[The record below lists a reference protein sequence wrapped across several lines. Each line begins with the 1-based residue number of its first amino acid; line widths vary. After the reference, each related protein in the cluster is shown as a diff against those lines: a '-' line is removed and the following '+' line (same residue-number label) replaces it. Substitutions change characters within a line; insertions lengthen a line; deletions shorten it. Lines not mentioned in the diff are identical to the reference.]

1 MQSTFDGERMNNDF
15 PVPLSK
21 QNKPVGAVMVVG
33 GGIAGMQAS
42 LDLADSGFKVYLVE
56 KEPAIGGHMAALDK
70 TFPTNDCAM
79 CTISPRLVTTAG
91 HRNITVMTDTELLKL
106 DGEAGHFTATVNH
119 KPRYI
124 DTTKCT
130 ACGDCAIVCPITV
143 TDYFNG
149 DLSQRKAAYKLYP
162 QAVPNAFAV
171 EKKGVAPCRD
181 ACPAGQRAQG
191 YIAMIREGRYAEAL
205 RVIKEDNPF
214 PGICGRICNHRCETA
229 CNRNLVDDPISIA
242 ALKRFVTDTVYAEPY
257 VAPQPAARKFDE
269 RVAIIG
275 SGPCG
280 LTAAKD
286 LVLAGYGVTIFE
298 ALPVAGGMLRV
309 GVPEY
314 RLPSWIVNR
323 EIQEILDLGV
333 ELRLNTPV
341 DSLDNVFAQGFSS
354 VLIAVGAHEGKKLP
368 IPGADHPDVL
378 VNTIFLRDVRMNN
391 GPDLKDRHVL
401 VLGGGNVAMDCARTA
416 LRLGAKKVDMAFLES
431 RETMP
436 AHEDE
441 IAEAEEEGITFYPSR
456 SFTRVLSEN
465 GKISGVEAVY
475 VSFMKFEADGS
486 LTLETVPNT
495 EHTLDCD
502 MVIFAIGQRAG
513 LAFIPED
520 GGVGITR
527 QRTIAVNPNT
537 FATSRPGV
545 FAAGDA
551 TTGTAFVIDAVAAG
565 HKAADN
571 LHKYLRG
578 ENIELRSHAD
588 LPVVKMNPTE
598 VAEKIRRGE
607 IKVQP
612 RIKMQALNPETRT
625 STFEEVNRG
634 FTEEEARLEAL
645 RCLQCGVCSECLA
658 CYYKCAAGAIDHNQ
672 IARTEKIEVG
682 AVIMASG
689 FELYDAH
696 LSGEYGLGRYPN
708 VVTSQQYERI
718 LSPSGPYSGHLK
730 RPSDGQ
736 EPKRIAWIQC
746 VGSRRADRNWCS
758 AVCCMYA
765 TKQTIIT
772 QEHAPGTE
780 CTVFYI
786 DFRAY
791 GKGFDAYFER
801 ARSSGV
807 RYVRVMPS
815 TIKQRAAT
823 GDLEIQYA
831 LPDGRLL
838 TETFDMVVLSVG
850 LQAPRGMLHLSEEL
864 KLNLTPDGFCKT
876 TNLSPLNTSRE
887 GVYVCGPFAEP
898 KDIPETVMS
907 ASAAAARAMTLLAE
921 GRHTL
926 VAPKVYPPEID
937 VTAQEPRVGVF
948 VCHCGTNIAG
958 IVDVAAVTDYARSL
972 PNVVVADHTLFT
984 CSTDSQAKIQAAIKE
999 YNLNRVVVA
1008 SCTPRT
1014 HEPLF
1019 QNAIREAGLNFYLFE
1034 LANIRDQC
1042 SWVHR
1047 DHPAAATEKA
1057 KDLVRM
1063 AVTKVRMVEPLQRK
1077 SLEFNHDALVIGGG
1091 VSGMTAACELA
1102 EQGFKVSIVERAAEL
1117 GGNMRHL
1124 HFLLS
1129 HAEPQTLLMKLVEK
1143 TINHPNIQTFLNAEI
1158 VSFGGSL
1165 GKFKT
1170 TIRPHPLAP
1179 SPKGDGESVDEIVI
1193 NHGVVIVAT
1202 GAQPYQ
1208 PTEYLYGQDPRILT
1222 QLELEEQIANQ
1233 QSQIKNLK
1241 SIVMIQCVGS
1251 RNAERPYCSRLCC
1264 GQAVKN
1270 AMEIKKLNPQTEV
1283 YILYRDM
1290 RTYGL
1295 MESFYRQARE
1305 AGITFLRFDA
1315 ERPPEVRADGSLQV
1329 TVHDEMLD
1337 AYVALEADRVVL
1349 SVAVIPRDDSDE
1361 LAKLLKVPRTS
1372 DGFFQEAHLKLRPVD
1387 FASDGIFLCGMAHY
1401 PKKALTESVTQA
1413 LAAAGRAAT
1422 VLSNRTIEI
1431 EPIISHVNNEKCDG
1445 CAYCVDPCPFKAIT
1459 LVEYQNEA
1467 GQTKKRVVVDETVCK
1482 GCGTCQATCPKG
1494 AIFVWH
1500 FKLDYLRAM
1509 TMAALGK

>member
-1 MQSTFDGERMNNDF
+1 M
-15 PVPLSK
+15 
-21 QNKPVGAVMVVG
+21 
-33 GGIAGMQAS
+33 
-42 LDLADSGFKVYLVE
+42 
-56 KEPAIGGHMAALDK
+56 
-70 TFPTNDCAM
+70 
-79 CTISPRLVTTAG
+79 
-91 HRNITVMTDTELLKL
+91 
-106 DGEAGHFTATVNH
+106 
-119 KPRYI
+119 
-124 DTTKCT
+124 
-130 ACGDCAIVCPITV
+130 
-143 TDYFNG
+143 
-149 DLSQRKAAYKLYP
+149 
-162 QAVPNAFAV
+162 PNAFAI
-171 EKKGVAPCRD
+171 EKKGIAPCRD

-229 CNRNLVDDPISIA
+229 CNRNLVDEPVSIA

-257 VAPQPAARKFDE
+257 AAPLPAVRKFEE

-286 LVLAGYGVTIFE
+286 LVQAGYGVTVFE

-323 EIQEILDLGV
+323 EVQEILDLGV
-333 ELRLNTPV
+333 ELRLSTPV
-341 DSLDNVFAQGFSS
+341 NSLEDVFAQGFGS
-354 VLIAVGAHEGKKLP
+354 VLIAVGAHEGRKLP

-378 VNTIFLRDVRMNN
+378 VNTVFLRDVRMGR
-391 GPDLKDRHVL
+391 GPDLKDRSVL

-416 LRLGAKKVDMAFLES
+416 LRLGAKQVGMAFLES

-436 AHEDE
+436 ALPEE
-441 IAEAEEEGITFYPSR
+441 IREAEEEGISLFPGR
-456 SFTRVLSEN
+456 SFTRVFSEN
-465 GKISGVEAVY
+465 GRLTGVEAVN
-475 VSFMKFEADGS
+475 VSFMQFQPDGS
-486 LTLETVPNT
+486 LTLETVPNS
-495 EHTLDCD
+495 EHKLDCD
-502 MVIFAIGQRAG
+502 LVIFAIGQRAG

-527 QRTIAVNPNT
+527 QRAIAVNPNT

-551 TTGTAFVIDAVAAG
+551 TTGTAFVIDAIAAG
-565 HKAADN
+565 HKAAGSI
-571 LHKYLRG
+571 HKYLRG
-578 ENIELRSHAD
+578 ENIELRTHAD

-607 IKVQP
+607 IRVQHRVLATP
-612 RIKMQALNPETRT
+612 LDPASRTR
-625 STFEEVNRG
+625 SFEEVNRV
-634 FTEEEARLEAL
+634 FTEEEARLEAS
-645 RCLQCGVCSECLA
+645 RCLECGICSECLA
-658 CYYKCAAGAIDHNQ
+658 CAYKCAAGAIDHNQ
-672 IARTEKIEVG
+672 VARTEQIEVG
-682 AVIMASG
+682 AVILASG

-718 LSPSGPYSGHLK
+718 LSPSGPFAGHLQ
-730 RPSDGQ
+730 RPSDGR
-736 EPKRIAWIQC
+736 EPKRVAWIQC

-765 TKQTIIT
+765 TKQTLIT
-772 QEHAPGTE
+772 REHAPNTD
-780 CTVFYI
+780 CSVFYI

-807 RYVRVMPS
+807 RYVRAMPS
-815 TIKQRAAT
+815 TIREDPGTAN
-823 GDLEIQYA
+823 LEIRYA
-831 LPDGRLL
+831 LPDGTVT
-838 TETFDMVVLSVG
+838 TETFDLVVLSVG
-850 LQAPRGMLHLSEEL
+850 LQPPAGMGHLAREL
-864 KLNLTPDGFCKT
+864 KVDLTADGFCAT
-876 TNLSPLNTSRE
+876 TNLSPLNTSRA

-926 VAPKVYPPEID
+926 VSPRVYPPEIN
-937 VTAQEPRVGVF
+937 VAGQEPRVGVF

-958 IVDVAAVTDYARSL
+958 VVDVAAVTDYARTL
-972 PNVVVADHTLFT
+972 PNVVVADHNLFT
-984 CSTDSQAKIQAAIKE
+984 CSTDSQARIKAAIKE

-1047 DHPAAATEKA
+1047 NQPEAATQKS

-1063 AVTKVRMVEPLQRK
+1063 AVAKVRLVEPLQRK

-1091 VSGMTAACELA
+1091 VAGMTAAYELA
-1102 EQGFKVSIVERAAEL
+1102 EQGFQVSLVERESEL

-1129 HAEPQTLLMKLVEK
+1129 HAAPQALLQKLIEK
-1143 TINHPNIQTFLNAEI
+1143 TTRHPNIHTFLDAHI
-1158 VSFGGSL
+1158 ASFSGSL
-1165 GKFKT
+1165 GKFET
-1170 TIRPHPLAP
+1170 TLEATT
-1179 SPKGDGESVDEIVI
+1179 GERYTVH
-1193 NHGVVIVAT
+1193 HGVVIVAT
-1202 GAQPYQ
+1202 GAQPYE
-1208 PTEYLYGQDPRILT
+1208 PTEYLYGKDPRVLT
-1222 QLELEEQIANQ
+1222 QLQLEDQLANRP
-1233 QSQIKNLK
+1233 SEIKRLQ

-1251 RNAERPYCSRLCC
+1251 RTAERPYCSRLCC

-1270 AMEIKKLNPQTEV
+1270 AMEVKRINPQAEV
-1283 YILYRDM
+1283 YILYRDV

-1295 MESFYRQARE
+1295 MEPYYRQARA
-1305 AGITFLRFDA
+1305 AGVTFLRFDPA
-1315 ERPPEVRADGSLQV
+1315 HEPEVRADGSLQV
-1329 TVHDEMLD
+1329 IVHDEMLN
-1337 AYVALEADRVVL
+1337 AEIALQADELVL
-1349 SVAVIPRDDSDE
+1349 SVAVVPRDDADQV
-1361 LAKLLKVPRTS
+1361 AKLLKVPRTA

-1413 LAAAGRAAT
+1413 LAAAGRAST

-1431 EPIISHVNNEKCDG
+1431 EPIISHVDEAKCDG

-1459 LVEYQNEA
+1459 LVEYRNEA
-1467 GQTKKRVVVDETVCK
+1467 GQTKKRVRVDETVCK